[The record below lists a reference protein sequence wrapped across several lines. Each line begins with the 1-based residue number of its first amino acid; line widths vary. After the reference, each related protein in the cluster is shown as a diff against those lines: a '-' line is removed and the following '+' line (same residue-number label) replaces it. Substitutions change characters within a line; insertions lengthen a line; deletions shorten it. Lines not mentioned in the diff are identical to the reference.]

1 MKIVSF
7 HSFNRF
13 DKISK
18 YFPLHYYD
26 YLFKI
31 NTGQAGTENTQPLPN
46 PWGSNQSSTTPA
58 STGSS
63 TTNPTGANTL
73 PNMSNIFAQL
83 MGGGGGGGTTT
94 TSTSTSTTTP
104 TAPTGGTQR
113 PNANNLF
120 NSSAIQDLMQNMLQN
135 PGQLESMLNA
145 PHMQPMLESIASN
158 PEMSRLLVDN
168 NPQLAGNPE
177 LREQVLRALPTM
189 MNQVSKS

>member
-7 HSFNRF
+7 HSRF

-18 YFPLHYYD
+18 YFSLHYYD

-46 PWGSNQSSTTPA
+46 PWGSSQSSTTPA

-63 TTNPTGANTL
+63 TSNPTGANTL

-83 MGGGGGGGTTT
+83 MGGGGGAGTTT

-120 NSSAIQDLMQNMLQN
+120 NSSTIQDLMQNMLRN